1 MMMMMKKIGEL
12 STKGIEASLPHLK
25 MGLLSTY
32 FKIAK
37 FLLHSDTYQWSGV
50 VYAGEII
57 SVETTTWW
65 SEEA

>member
-37 FLLHSDTYQWSGV
+37 FLLHSDTYQ
-50 VYAGEII
+50 
-57 SVETTTWW
+57 
-65 SEEA
+65 